1 MKVYIVTACPD
12 ETTEIVDVYKYS
24 EGAIEKCRE
33 LRDKFPDVYFEVSDW
48 EVQESNR
55 QHFVN

>member
-12 ETTEIVDVYKYS
+12 ETTEIIGVYKYS
-24 EGAIEKCRE
+24 EDAIERCRE

-48 EVQESNR
+48 EVQE
-55 QHFVN
+55 